1 MISASLSLVSQAL
14 AQGVS
19 TKQKAGVQQGTR
31 GAKGNRQEAPD
42 GSQCLS
48 VYTQVYTS
56 AFGHLVLRWYTNLSA
71 RHTQT
76 HKPTPHIQA
85 QTKTHK
91 HNDNKKTQKQ
101 PVPTMKQMYKTAF
114 CASAVAVAVDATKIY
129 SLRLTLMREHTR
141 TL

>member
-1 MISASLSLVSQAL
+1 MSVRVHTS
-14 AQGVS
+14 
-19 TKQKAGVQQGTR
+19 VQ
-31 GAKGNRQEAPD
+31 
-42 GSQCLS
+42 
-48 VYTQVYTS
+48 S
-56 AFGHLVLRWYTNLSA
+56 AFAHFVLRWYTNLSA

-101 PVPTMKQMYKTAF
+101 PVPNEQNQMYKTAF

>member
-14 AQGVS
+14 AQGVN
-19 TKQKAGVQQGTR
+19 TKQECMQGAR

-48 VYTQVYTS
+48 VCTHKCTQV
-56 AFGHLVLRWYTNLSA
+56 HLPILSSGGI
-71 RHTQT
+71 QT
-76 HKPTPHIQA
+76 FRQDTHRPLD
-85 QTKTHK
+85 KTHK

-114 CASAVAVAVDATKIY
+114 CAAAVVVAVDATKI
-129 SLRLTLMREHTR
+129 
-141 TL
+141 